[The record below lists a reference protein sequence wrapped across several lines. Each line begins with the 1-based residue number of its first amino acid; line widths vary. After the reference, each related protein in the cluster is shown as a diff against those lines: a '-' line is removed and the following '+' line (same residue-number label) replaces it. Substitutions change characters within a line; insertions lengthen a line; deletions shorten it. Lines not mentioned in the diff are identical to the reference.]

1 MDQPKKNDLTGLRFG
16 ELTVIKRLENT
27 PGGATR
33 WLCRCDCG
41 NEYITL
47 GSLLRNGRRTRCT
60 GRAHA
65 KNYAYTDITGQRFG
79 FLEALKPL
87 KRADKS
93 GSMMWLCRCDC
104 GNQVEVSY
112 KHLAYGNQKSCG
124 CRKKEQKQRL
134 NSFLTHVA
142 GTSMDIVKSKKLPAD
157 NTTGCK
163 GVYLIK
169 GKYLAKIVFQKKQY
183 FLGTFDTLEAAAAAR
198 REAERVLFDEVAEH
212 YQKWKLRA
220 EIDAA
225 WAEQNPIQISV
236 SKQNGSLKVSL
247 QPTL

>member
-1 MDQPKKNDLTGLRFG
+1 MNYVVNTMEIMKKQNLTGLRFG

-41 NEYITL
+41 N
-47 GSLLRNGRRTRCT
+47 
-60 GRAHA
+60 
-65 KNYAYTDITGQRFG
+65 
-79 FLEALKPL
+79 
-87 KRADKS
+87 
-93 GSMMWLCRCDC
+93 
-104 GNQVEVSY
+104 QVEVSY

-124 CRKKEQKQRL
+124 CRKKEQEQRL

-169 GKYLAKIVFQKKQY
+169 GKYVARIVFQKKKY

-198 REAERVLFDEVAEH
+198 REAERVLFDGVAEH

-220 EIDAA
+220 EIDDV

-236 SKQNGSLKVSL
+236 SQQNGNLKVSL